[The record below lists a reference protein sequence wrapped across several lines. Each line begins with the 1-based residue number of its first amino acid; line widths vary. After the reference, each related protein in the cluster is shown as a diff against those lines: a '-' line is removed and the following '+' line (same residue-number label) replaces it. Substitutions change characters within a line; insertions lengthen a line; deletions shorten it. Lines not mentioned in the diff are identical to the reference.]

1 MIAPVYAHM
10 KTKLTVTIDRDLLP
24 RAKRAAKVRGVS
36 LSALIED
43 ALRASADVEQDFVEK
58 WRGSFKLAKRDDTR
72 FRYVAEK
79 YVARAD

>member
-1 MIAPVYAHM
+1 MISPVYVSM

-43 ALRASADVEQDFVEK
+43 ALRSTAGAEEDFVAK
-58 WRGSFKLAKRDDTR
+58 WRGAFKLTKRGESR
-72 FRYVAEK
+72 FRYLEEK
-79 YVARAD
+79 YGARAD